1 MKTVKQLH
9 KGWLKDPSYREA
21 HKELEEE
28 FEVSRALIEARSKA
42 NLTQAEVATIMETSQ
57 AAVARLEAGNSNPSV
72 ATLKR
77 YAKATGSH
85 LKIQL
90 EHV

>member
-9 KGWLKDPSYREA
+9 KKWLKDPSSRA
-21 HKELEEE
+21 SHKELEDE
-28 FEVSRALIEARSKA
+28 FEVSRALIEARSNA
-42 NLTQAEVATIMETSQ
+42 NLTQAEVAAIMETSQ
-57 AAVARLEAGNSNPSV
+57 AAVARLEGGSRNPSV
-72 ATLKR
+72 ATLKK

-90 EHV
+90 EHA